1 MITKTINIYFDNLS
15 KMYDI
20 LHMFKKIPNINY
32 SIDLTTITISY
43 KRYKIILS
51 LTPYESI
58 LLELYNSDL
67 KSSFYPNLLDKNI
80 YYIDDD
86 GDIHIRIDLYHW
98 ILFSN
103 KIMKYI
109 SYINNNRINKSC
121 YNIIKN
127 NKKLYIT
134 IDIDL
139 NSKL

>member
-1 MITKTINIYFDNLS
+1 MIKIYFDNLS

-58 LLELYNSDL
+58 LLELYNSNL
-67 KSSFYPNLLDKNI
+67 TSSFYPNLSDKNI

-98 ILFSN
+98 ISLSD
-103 KIMKYI
+103 KIMKYT
-109 SYINNNRINKSC
+109 SYTNNNRC

-127 NKKLYIT
+127 NKKIY
-134 IDIDL
+134 IDINL